1 MQLSLDGE
9 IVPLNETVT
18 YKSMMLSG
26 VPNFAFAVGYT
37 NSSWT
42 LKVDLVCE
50 HLCRMLAHMDA
61 HRYDAMVAV
70 AEDPSIELR
79 PLLDIKAGY
88 VQRAADKFP
97 KLGSHGP
104 WTVEMSYAA
113 DRARLRTGP
122 VEDRALRFSTVGRDL
137 AVAA

>member
-1 MQLSLDGE
+1 MQLTVDGNA
-9 IVPLNETVT
+9 VDFNETVT
-18 YKSMMLSG
+18 YKSVMVSG

-50 HLCRMLAHMDA
+50 HLCRMLAHMDD
-61 HRYDAMVAV
+61 RGYDTMVPI
-70 AEDPSIELR
+70 AEDPTLERR

-88 VQRAADKFP
+88 VKRAAGKFP
-97 KLGSHGP
+97 QQGSHGP

-113 DRARLRTGP
+113 DRARLLDGP
-122 VEDRALRFSTVGRDL
+122 VEDAALRFSASAAI
-137 AVAA
+137 AV